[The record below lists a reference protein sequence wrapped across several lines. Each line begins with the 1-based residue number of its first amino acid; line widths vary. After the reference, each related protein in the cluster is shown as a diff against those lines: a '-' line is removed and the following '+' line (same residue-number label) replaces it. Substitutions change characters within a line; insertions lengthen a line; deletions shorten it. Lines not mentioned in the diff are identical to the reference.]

1 MWTACGGSMKKNS
14 KEEAMEAVLFL
25 CFWLGG
31 AAVHTLVE
39 LRWRSSGDG
48 SGEREE
54 AW

>member
-1 MWTACGGSMKKNS
+1 MMKNS

-31 AAVHTLVE
+31 AVVHTLVE
-39 LRWRSSGDG
+39 LRWRSGGDG

-54 AW
+54 VW